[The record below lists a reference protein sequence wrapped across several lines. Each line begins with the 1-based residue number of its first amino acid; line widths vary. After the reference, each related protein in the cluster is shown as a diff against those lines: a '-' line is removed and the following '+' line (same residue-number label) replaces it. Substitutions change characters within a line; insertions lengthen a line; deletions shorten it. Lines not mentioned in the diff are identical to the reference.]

1 MISFFV
7 ETYSKALD
15 LLLLSSLWFQPVSE
29 YLLIVTDSMKN
40 IILLI
45 WNNLF
50 PFVLQVYY
58 PDKLKAC
65 FECVQSLCLCILV
78 FAQES
83 YIWTQSEPKTIIFVI
98 APL

>member
-1 MISFFV
+1 MN
-7 ETYSKALD
+7 
-15 LLLLSSLWFQPVSE
+15 
-29 YLLIVTDSMKN
+29 N
-40 IILLI
+40 IFI
-45 WNNLF
+45 
-50 PFVLQVYY
+50 VLQVYY

-65 FECVQSLCLCILV
+65 FECVQSLCLCLLV